1 MARSLRRR
9 AIASSNA
16 SDKEQGGSGPQ
27 IAARVADAL
36 ERASVALRAR
46 ILARLLRSVGL
57 LALAVIA
64 NGAFA
69 KHVARATSEI
79 TVSIEDAARATRD
92 QIYELV
98 RYVQQSHP
106 RRLQQV
112 LDELSLAYG

>member
-1 MARSLRRR
+1 MPNRSRRR
-9 AIASSNA
+9 SRPLLTYVDAAGVA
-16 SDKEQGGSGPQ
+16 TPQ

-36 ERASVALRAR
+36 LRASGAFRAR
-46 ILARLLRSVGL
+46 MLARLLRSVGL

-69 KHVARATSEI
+69 KYVARARAEI
-79 TVSIEDAARATRD
+79 TVSIEDAARASWD

-112 LDELSLAYG
+112 LDELSLGGT

>member
-1 MARSLRRR
+1 MPRSLRRPAAAVR
-9 AIASSNA
+9 ASVPVENG
-16 SDKEQGGSGPQ
+16 DGHQ
-27 IAARVADAL
+27 IAVRVADVL
-36 ERASVALRAR
+36 FRASGALRAR
-46 ILARLLRSVGL
+46 MLARLLRSVGL

-69 KHVARATSEI
+69 KHVVRATSEI
-79 TVSIEDAARATRD
+79 SVSLEDAARATRD

-106 RRLQQV
+106 RRLQQL

>member
-1 MARSLRRR
+1 MSRSLRRR
-9 AIASSNA
+9 LRIARAFAHRGRGASPQVASSL
-16 SDKEQGGSGPQ
+16 
-27 IAARVADAL
+27 ADAL
-36 ERASVALRAR
+36 DHASAPMRAR
-46 ILARLLRSVGL
+46 MLASLLRSVGL

-69 KHVARATSEI
+69 KYVARATSDI
-79 TVSIEDAARATRD
+79 TVSIEDAARATRE

-106 RRLQQV
+106 RQLQQV

>member
-1 MARSLRRR
+1 MPRTLRRTAR
-9 AIASSNA
+9 PDRSCNDITVTAA
-16 SDKEQGGSGPQ
+16 PQ

-36 ERASVALRAR
+36 VRASGAFRAR
-46 ILARLLRSVGL
+46 MLARLLRSVGL

-69 KHVARATSEI
+69 KYVLRATTEV
-79 TVSIEDAARATRD
+79 TVSIEDAARASWD

-112 LDELSLAYG
+112 LDELALGTA